1 MLKNL
6 AGLWRHRALVGVLVS
21 RELKARYRGS
31 VLGFFWSLLNPLL
44 MLAVYSIVFAFIFPG
59 RSASTSP
66 YALFLFTG
74 LLPWNWLAGGLT
86 DAASSLTTHGALLK
100 KILFPAEVLPLVA
113 VLAQG
118 IHFILA
124 LPVLGAGLALG
135 AAGVLGP
142 AVPVGWPILQA
153 VPLFLLEGVFVAG
166 VGLLLAALT
175 VHFRD
180 VKDILATGLSLWV
193 FATPV
198 LYALPDIKSE
208 RLRAALLWNPATP
221 FFEAWRDAF
230 FRAAW
235 IAPERWG
242 VLVLIAFVT
251 FLAGYAFFDR
261 LRDSFPEAV

>member
-6 AGLWRHRALVGVLVS
+6 AALWRHRALALVLVS

-44 MLAVYSIVFAFIFPG
+44 MLAVYSVVFAFIFPG

-86 DAASSLTTHGALLK
+86 DAASSLTTHGALLR
-100 KILFPAEVLPLVA
+100 KILFPAEVLPLVSVA
-113 VLAQG
+113 AQG
-118 IHFILA
+118 VHFLLA
-124 LPVLGAGLALG
+124 LPVLAAGLVLG
-135 AAGVLGP
+135 AAGVFTP
-142 AVPVGWPILQA
+142 AIPLGWPLLQA
-153 VPLFLLEGVFVAG
+153 LPLFCLEGVFLAG
-166 VGLLLAALT
+166 LGLLLAALT

-180 VKDILATGLSLWV
+180 VKDLLATALTLWF

-198 LYALPDIKSE
+198 LYALPDIRSS

-230 FRAAW
+230 FRATW
-235 IAPERWG
+235 IAPAEWA
-242 VLVLIAFVT
+242 VLAAIAAAA
-251 FLAGYAFFDR
+251 FLLGYALFDR

>member
-6 AGLWRHRALVGVLVS
+6 AGLWRQRALVGVLVS

-44 MLAVYSIVFAFIFPG
+44 MLAVYSVVFAFIFPG
-59 RSASTSP
+59 RSPATSP

-74 LLPWNWLAGGLT
+74 LLPWNWLSGGLT
-86 DAASSLTTHGALLK
+86 DAASSLTTHGALLR

-113 VLAQG
+113 VAAQG
-118 IHFILA
+118 IHFLLA
-124 LPVLGAGLALG
+124 LPVLAAGLALG
-135 AAGVLGP
+135 AAGVFGP
-142 AVPVGWPILQA
+142 AVPIGWPLVQA
-153 VPLFLLEGVFVAG
+153 VPLFLLEGVFIAG
-166 VGLLLAALT
+166 LGLLLAALT

-180 VKDILATGLSLWV
+180 VKDILATGLTLWF

-198 LYALPDIKSE
+198 LYALPDIRIE
-208 RLRAALLWNPATP
+208 TLRAALLWNPATP

-235 IAPERWG
+235 IAPERWALLG
-242 VLVLIAFVT
+242 ALALAALLV
-251 FLAGYAFFDR
+251 GYALFDR
-261 LRDSFPEAV
+261 LRDSFAEAV

>member
-44 MLAVYSIVFAFIFPG
+44 MLAVYSVVFAFIFPG

-118 IHFILA
+118 IHFLLA
-124 LPVLGAGLALG
+124 LPVLAVGLGLG
-135 AAGVLGP
+135 AFGVFGAPVPLGL
-142 AVPVGWPILQA
+142 PVAQA
-153 VPLFLLEGVFVAG
+153 VPLFFLEGVFLAG
-166 VGLLLAALT
+166 LGLFLAALT

-180 VKDILATGLSLWV
+180 VKDILSTALSLWF

-198 LYALPDIKSE
+198 LYVIGDIRSE
-208 RLRAALLWNPATP
+208 RLRTALSFNPAAP

-235 IAPERWG
+235 VAPERWG
-242 VLVLIAFVT
+242 ILVLISFGAF
-251 FLAGYAFFDR
+251 FLGYAFFDR

>member
-6 AGLWRHRALVGVLVS
+6 AGLWRHRALAAVLVS

-44 MLAVYSIVFAFIFPG
+44 MLAVYTVVFAFIFPG
-59 RSASTSP
+59 RSPSTSP

-86 DAASSLTTHGALLK
+86 DAASSLTTNGALLK

-113 VLAQG
+113 VAAQG
-118 IHFILA
+118 VHFLLA
-124 LPVLGAGLALG
+124 LPVLAVGLGLGALG
-135 AAGVLGP
+135 VFGAP
-142 AVPVGWPILQA
+142 
-153 VPLFLLEGVFVAG
+153 VPLGLPVAQAAPLFFLEGVFIAG
-166 VGLLLAALT
+166 LGLFLAALT

-180 VKDILATGLSLWV
+180 VKDILATALSLWF
-193 FATPV
+193 FATPI
-198 LYALPDIKSE
+198 LYDLADIRSE
-208 RLRAALLWNPATP
+208 RLRAALLWNPAAP

-235 IAPERWG
+235 IAPGRWALLLALSLG
-242 VLVLIAFVT
+242 AF
-251 FLAGYAFFDR
+251 LLGYALFDR

>member
-1 MLKNL
+1 VLNNL
-6 AGLWRHRALVGVLVS
+6 AGLWRHRALGFVLVS

-44 MLAVYSIVFAFIFPG
+44 MLAVYTIVFAFIFPG
-59 RSASTSP
+59 RSPSTSP

-86 DAASSLTTHGALLK
+86 DAASSLTTHGALLR

-113 VLAQG
+113 VAAQAV
-118 IHFILA
+118 HFVLA
-124 LPVLGAGLALG
+124 LPVLAAGLALG
-135 AAGVLGP
+135 AAGALGP
-142 AVPVGWPILQA
+142 PVPLGWPLVQA

-166 VGLLLAALT
+166 LGLFLAALT

-180 VKDILATGLSLWV
+180 VKDILATGLTLWF
-193 FATPV
+193 FATPI
-198 LYALPDIKSE
+198 LYALPDIRAA

-230 FRAAW
+230 FRGAW
-235 IAPERWG
+235 VAPERWG
-242 VLVLIAFVT
+242 VLVLVSLAAF
-251 FLAGYAFFDR
+251 LLGYALFDR

>member
-6 AGLWRHRALVGVLVS
+6 AALWRHRALALVLVS

-44 MLAVYSIVFAFIFPG
+44 MLAVYSVVFAFIFPG
-59 RSASTSP
+59 RSATTSP

-86 DAASSLTTHGALLK
+86 DAASSLTTHGALLR
-100 KILFPAEVLPLVA
+100 KILFPAEVLPLVSVA
-113 VLAQG
+113 AQG
-118 IHFILA
+118 VHFLLA
-124 LPVLGAGLALG
+124 LPVLAAGLGLG
-135 AAGVLGP
+135 AAGVFTP
-142 AVPVGWPILQA
+142 KVPLGWPLVQA
-153 VPLFLLEGVFVAG
+153 IPLFLLEGVFVAG
-166 VGLLLAALT
+166 LGLLLAALT

-180 VKDILATGLSLWV
+180 VKDLLATALTLWF
-193 FATPV
+193 FATPI
-198 LYALPDIKSE
+198 LYALPDIRSD
-208 RLRAALLWNPATP
+208 RLRTALLWNPATP

-235 IAPERWG
+235 IAPERWA
-242 VLVLIAFVT
+242 VLAAIAAASFLI
-251 FLAGYAFFDR
+251 GYALFDR